1 MDVLRKKKGYLARAP
16 QTRPSSQP
24 PMLFLTARYPVSYDV
39 LLHNEREEQ
48 EAVDSVRSM
57 LAKLVNT
64 FALACF
70 SEEDL
75 QRKIK

>member
-1 MDVLRKKKGYLARAP
+1 
-16 QTRPSSQP
+16 
-24 PMLFLTARYPVSYDV
+24 MLFLTARYPVSYDV
-39 LLHNEREEQ
+39 LLHNEREEEQ
-48 EAVDSVRSM
+48 EAMDSVRSM

>member
-1 MDVLRKKKGYLARAP
+1 MDG
-16 QTRPSSQP
+16 
-24 PMLFLTARYPVSYDV
+24 M
-39 LLHNEREEQ
+39 
-48 EAVDSVRSM
+48 RSM
-57 LAKLVNT
+57 LAKFVNT

>member
-1 MDVLRKKKGYLARAP
+1 
-16 QTRPSSQP
+16 
-24 PMLFLTARYPVSYDV
+24 MLFLTARYPVSYDV
-39 LLHNEREEQ
+39 LLHNEKDEQ
-48 EAVDSVRSM
+48 EAMDGVRSM